1 VNPAVGSMRG
11 CATLRAMR
19 LDHVSYAAEPDGL
32 LATTARLSESIGVES
47 VEGGVHPRFGTRNRV
62 LPLRGGH
69 YVEVVEVLD
78 HPAADKVPFGQA
90 VRARSQQGGGWL
102 AWVLSVDDMAGVAD
116 RLGRAAVAGN
126 RRLPDG
132 TELRWQQVGVAG
144 LLTDGQLPFFI
155 SWGEGTAPHP
165 SRAGA
170 TDVSLVGLQIAGD
183 RKRVS
188 EWLGGPKSIEDVDVD
203 WVAPHGEPGL
213 LSVTFASARGTI
225 TV

>member
-1 VNPAVGSMRG
+1 VNLATGVRKG
-11 CATLRAMR
+11 CATIRAMR

-32 LATTARLSESIGVES
+32 LATATRLSESIGVES
-47 VEGGVHPRFGTRNRV
+47 VDGGVHPRFGTRNRV

-78 HPAADKVPFGQA
+78 HPVADKVPFGQA
-90 VRARSQQGGGWL
+90 VRARSQVGGGWL
-102 AWVLSVDDMAGVAD
+102 AWVLAVDDIATVEQ
-116 RLGRAAVAGN
+116 RLGRQAVSGS

-132 TELRWQQVGVAG
+132 TELRWEQLGVAG
-144 LLTDGQLPFFI
+144 LLTDGQLPFFV
-155 SWGEGTAPHP
+155 SWSDGTAPHP
-165 SRAGA
+165 SRSGP

-183 RKRVS
+183 RTRVS
-188 EWLGGPKSIEDVDVD
+188 EWLGGAQSIEDVAVD

-213 LSVTFASARGTI
+213 LAVTFASARGTI

>member
-1 VNPAVGSMRG
+1 
-11 CATLRAMR
+11 MR

-32 LATTARLSESIGVES
+32 QATAARLSEAIGVES
-47 VEGGVHPRFGTRNRV
+47 VEGGIHPRFGTRNRV
-62 LPLRGGH
+62 LPLRGSH

-102 AWVLSVDDMAGVAD
+102 AWVLAVENMTPVEG
-116 RLGRAAVAGN
+116 RLGRPAVVGN

-132 TELRWQQVGVAG
+132 TELNWRQCGVVG
-144 LLTDGQLPFFI
+144 LLTDGQLPFFLK
-155 SWGEGTAPHP
+155 WEDGTAPHP
-165 SRAGA
+165 SRSGA

-183 RKRVS
+183 RQRVL
-188 EWLGGPKSIEDVDVD
+188 EWLGGPQTVEDVDVD

-213 LSVTFASARGTI
+213 LSVTFASPRGTI